1 VNNREVRRMLSL
13 VGVDG
18 GDKGRLMPLF
28 SSSQVFA
35 FMSSVFHKQFL
46 ITLGCAGG
54 PAFLQCSEECVI

>member
-1 VNNREVRRMLSL
+1 MVSL

-28 SSSQVFA
+28 SSTQVFA